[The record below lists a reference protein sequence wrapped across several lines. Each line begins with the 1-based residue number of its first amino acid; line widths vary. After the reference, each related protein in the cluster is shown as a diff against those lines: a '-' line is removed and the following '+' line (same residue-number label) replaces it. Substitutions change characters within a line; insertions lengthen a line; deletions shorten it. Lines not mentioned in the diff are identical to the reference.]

1 MRRPSSHPNV
11 AALAFSATVAACAP
25 APETPAGQVESFATI
40 GDSTTTIEAL
50 ALHGDKL
57 YTTDW
62 NGRIWRIDLRA
73 ATSAPT
79 LVGQLPVPAGS
90 YILGQVAD
98 SAGNLY
104 ICWADSGIVFRVDAA
119 RLGAADF
126 DPAVD
131 ARRYINGAAGANGIA
146 IAADG
151 RIWISG
157 GASGAV
163 FYAPAEGGRAFLFAD
178 GFSPVSTDTTIGVR
192 PYVANGAAFD
202 SRGRYYTMNSGT
214 GTIWR
219 LEVGANSRPG
229 EISKFAE
236 SPELVGVDGLVI
248 TAGDTIYATQNFRN
262 TFSRISPSGEISVI
276 VPAEA
281 GLHFPAEFVKD
292 GRTIYI
298 ANLNFPLGANA
309 AGHRPGATIA
319 RLTLP

>member
-1 MRRPSSHPNV
+1 MRRPILLSYL
-11 AALAFSATVAACAP
+11 AALSLAAC
-25 APETPAGQVESFATI
+25 TPAAEVPTGQVETFATI

-62 NGRIWRIDLRA
+62 NGRIWRIDLSA
-73 ATSAPT
+73 ATPAPT
-79 LVGQLPVPAGS
+79 QVGQLPVPAGS

-126 DPAVD
+126 NPTID
-131 ARRYINGAAGANGIA
+131 ARQYITGAAGANGVT

-151 RIWISG
+151 RVWISG

-163 FYAPAEGGRAFLFAD
+163 FYAPAAGGRAFLFAD
-178 GFSPVSTDTTIGVR
+178 GFSPVSADTTIGVR

-202 SRGRYYTMNSGT
+202 SQGRFYTMNSGT

-219 LEVGANSRPG
+219 LEVGADRQPG
-229 EISKFAE
+229 EISKFVE
-236 SPELVGVDGLVI
+236 SPELIGVDGLII

-262 TFSRISPSGEISVI
+262 TFSRISPSGEITVL
-276 VPAEA
+276 VPADS
-281 GLHFPAEFVKD
+281 GLHFPAEFVRA
-292 GRTIYI
+292 GRTFYI

-309 AGHRPGATIA
+309 AGHRPGAQIV

>member
-1 MRRPSSHPNV
+1 MRRTSLLSTLT
-11 AALAFSATVAACAP
+11 ALSLAACAP
-25 APETPAGQVESFATI
+25 GAEAPGGRPTLFATI

-62 NGRIWRIDLRA
+62 NGRIWRIDLN
-73 ATSAPT
+73 SGAPAPQQ
-79 LVGQLPVPAGS
+79 VGSLPVPPGS

-104 ICWADSGIVFRVDAA
+104 ITWADSGIVFRIDAG

-131 ARRYINGAAGANGIA
+131 ARRYIDGAAGANGIT

-163 FYAPAEGGRAFLFAD
+163 FYAPAEGGRASLFAE
-178 GFSPVSTDTTIGVR
+178 GFSPVSGDTTIGVR

-202 SRGRYYTMNSGT
+202 SEGRFYTMNSGT

-219 LEVGANSRPG
+219 LDVGPDRRLG
-229 EISKFAE
+229 EITKFVE
-236 SPELVGVDGLVI
+236 SPELIGVDGLI
-248 TAGDTIYATQNFRN
+248 IAAGDTIYATQNFRN
-262 TFSRISPSGEISVI
+262 TFSRISPSGEITLL
-276 VPAEA
+276 VPADA
-281 GLHFPAEFVKD
+281 GLHFPAELVGD

-319 RLTLP
+319 RFTLP